1 MTKTLF
7 SIVIFTSLCIAQSP
21 SRLAPLPQ
29 IQSPSLR
36 IEFDKQMRSRVV
48 ARFNGKEVP
57 LGAFSAS
64 ETVKGSERAW
74 YDFVLESQ
82 KQEHVSDVYG
92 GGEKLTLTGT
102 SGQPSQEP
110 LRHYLRRLS
119 QSCSIRCQLHEYWQ
133 VATEDSR
140 MEQQ

>member
-1 MTKTLF
+1 MTRTLF
-7 SIVIFTSLCIAQSP
+7 SIVIFTSLCVAQSP

-29 IQSPSLR
+29 IQSPSMR
-36 IEFDKQMRSRVV
+36 IEFDRQMRSRVV

-57 LGAFSAS
+57 LGEFSAS

-92 GGEKLTLTGT
+92 EGQKLSLAGT
-102 SGQPSQEP
+102 SGP
-110 LRHYLRRLS
+110 LRKNLS
-119 QSCSIRCQLHEYWQ
+119 VIIYDDFPNLAVFDVSYTNTGKCN
-133 VATEDSR
+133 
-140 MEQQ
+140 

>member
-1 MTKTLF
+1 MTKTFF
-7 SIVIFTSLCIAQSP
+7 SIVILTSLCMAQSP
-21 SRLAPLPQ
+21 SRPAPLPQ

-64 ETVKGSERAW
+64 ETLRGSERAW
-74 YDFVLESQ
+74 YNFALESQ
-82 KQEHVSDVYG
+82 KQEHVNDVYG
-92 GGEKLTLTGT
+92 GGEKLTL
-102 SGQPSQEP
+102 
-110 LRHYLRRLS
+110 
-119 QSCSIRCQLHEYWQ
+119 
-133 VATEDSR
+133 VAEDSR